1 MYEELDLPPPADGV
15 YRVHYSY
22 DVKAKPPIMGTG
34 LAAMGDI
41 CVMLVVDDYKCWYAT
56 RTTWI
61 RVGNKTHAT
70 HPHFHR
76 LQLVLTSEGP
86 QWRSDEEIVAHVR
99 LDGCLVGF
107 TQFLQVRSP
116 IHTNKLISLTIQTGL
131 SFASHRFDLT
141 FNSPIS

>member
-1 MYEELDLPPPADGV
+1 MYEELDLPLPADGV

-22 DVKAKPPIMGTG
+22 DMDDQPPLMGTG
-34 LAAMGDI
+34 LAAMGDF
-41 CVMLVVDDYKCWYAT
+41 CVILVVDHYKCWYAT
-56 RTTWI
+56 ETRWI
-61 RVGNKTHAT
+61 RVGNKTRAT

-107 TQFLQVRSP
+107 SQLLHPHRRQVKHLS
-116 IHTNKLISLTIQTGL
+116 HTNK
-131 SFASHRFDLT
+131 
-141 FNSPIS
+141 

>member
-41 CVMLVVDDYKCWYAT
+41 CIILVVDNYKCWYAT
-56 RTTWI
+56 QTTWI
-61 RVGNKTHAT
+61 RVGNETHAM
-70 HPHFHR
+70 HPHFHH

-86 QWRSDEEIVAHVR
+86 QWRSDEEIVAHVW
-99 LDGCLVGF
+99 LDGCLVWF
-107 TQFLQVRSP
+107 TQFLQVRSL

-131 SFASHRFDLT
+131 SFTSHRFNLM